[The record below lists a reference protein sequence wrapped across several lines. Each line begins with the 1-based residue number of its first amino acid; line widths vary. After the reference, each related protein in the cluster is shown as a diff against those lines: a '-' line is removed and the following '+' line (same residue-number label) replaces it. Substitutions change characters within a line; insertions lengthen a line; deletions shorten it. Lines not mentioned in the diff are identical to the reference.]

1 MYYFSYKIKQ
11 NLKKIE
17 LGMLSHG
24 IPFLIQN
31 FSAMH
36 YRDLLIR
43 VYLPVSQQNW
53 ITFNSLQIL
62 ENVASQS

>member
-1 MYYFSYKIKQ
+1 
-11 NLKKIE
+11 
-17 LGMLSHG
+17 MLSHG